1 MIEHMKKP
9 GLKKITPEN
18 SDIETCN
25 EAINKLDDALHDNR
39 VMSLIRLSPTENIMK
54 GQLKRFKQRKAQ
66 LENEKKS
73 KEMPTL
79 TEPTD
84 WLVGLIYDLLRD
96 SVPSGS
102 LERIVRD
109 FENNH
114 NNGENTVYSNGHLAE
129 YAKHLVSRIRS
140 KIGSNDDHTYKW
152 YPVEKFDLEP
162 GHYMTRGPN
171 SNGESEDDYPV
182 VPEVALYDGVQWQS
196 GFEQLASEIYCL
208 NEKPVRVLFNVN
220 HRKPNS

>member
-140 KIGSNDDHTYKW
+140 KIGSN
-152 YPVEKFDLEP
+152 
-162 GHYMTRGPN
+162 
-171 SNGESEDDYPV
+171 
-182 VPEVALYDGVQWQS
+182 
-196 GFEQLASEIYCL
+196 
-208 NEKPVRVLFNVN
+208 
-220 HRKPNS
+220 